1 MPSRDVHAGQRGE
14 QEDLHG
20 SPDVSLHRQPV
31 QHLLVL
37 QGKTYIFDHKSFLLL
52 KVRLYLRGICPNQQ
66 MSSLGKLIIIP
77 WPYGF
82 DKKYNIVMSSHLMS
96 TPFEQEIYEKIL
108 KLHSNLHHLRKVPK
122 KLDHSEGELSVHHVL
137 VPLRLCHPV
146 PHHLQHEHTEP
157 FTSRH
162 LLDLQWCLFHL
173 HTSLPWPCGPM
184 AKGGT
189 KALLWCKM
197 I

>member
-1 MPSRDVHAGQRGE
+1 MPTARVLKEHCCCNVLQHFLLLLHLEGGAHQVLRPGPRPQRSSQHPAVEEAALGHLHQLRPHQHPPLPDPEGDLRHLRGDHLWQGVPSRDVHAGQRGE

-37 QGKTYIFDHKSFLLL
+37 QGKSYIFDHKSLVLL

-77 WPYGF
+77 WPYGY

-96 TPFEQEIYEKIL
+96 TTF
-108 KLHSNLHHLRKVPK
+108 
-122 KLDHSEGELSVHHVL
+122 
-137 VPLRLCHPV
+137 
-146 PHHLQHEHTEP
+146 
-157 FTSRH
+157 
-162 LLDLQWCLFHL
+162 
-173 HTSLPWPCGPM
+173 
-184 AKGGT
+184 
-189 KALLWCKM
+189 
-197 I
+197 